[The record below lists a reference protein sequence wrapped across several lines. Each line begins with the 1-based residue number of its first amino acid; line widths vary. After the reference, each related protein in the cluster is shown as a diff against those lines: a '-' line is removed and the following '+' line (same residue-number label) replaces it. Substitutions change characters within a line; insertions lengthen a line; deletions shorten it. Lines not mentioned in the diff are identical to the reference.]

1 MLRSIFAFFLL
12 ISFFSCQN
20 KDESIL
26 INDVG
31 NQWDK
36 KKVQQFDFAV
46 NDAQNKKNLVFVVRN
61 NNDYPYS
68 NLRLIATLEHNKKV
82 IATDTMN
89 YVLAKPNGEWLGT
102 GFGETKEAL
111 FQYKLN
117 YKFPQNGNYS
127 VKVVQA
133 MRKNVL
139 PGIEDLGIKIQNLD
153 RIFSCCFGYFRFILR
168 RFSRF
173 RRRYAGCERAG
184 KSGHLCCF

>member
-1 MLRSIFAFFLL
+1 MPRSLFAFVLL
-12 ISFFSCQN
+12 ISLFSCEN
-20 KDESIL
+20 GDDKVL

-31 NQWDK
+31 NQWNK
-36 KKVQQFDFAV
+36 KKVQQFDFDV
-46 NDAQNKKNLVFVVRN
+46 KDAQNQKNITFVVRN

-68 NLRLIATLEHNKKV
+68 NLRLIATVEHNKKA
-82 IATDTMN
+82 IATDTLN

-102 GFGETKEAL
+102 GFGDTKETL

-139 PGIEDLGIKIQNLD
+139 PGIEDLGIKIQNL
-153 RIFSCCFGYFRFILR
+153 
-168 RFSRF
+168 
-173 RRRYAGCERAG
+173 
-184 KSGHLCCF
+184 KP

>member
-1 MLRSIFAFFLL
+1 MKVMLRSIFAFVLL
-12 ISFFSCQN
+12 ISLFSCQN
-20 KDESIL
+20 QDESIL

-31 NQWDK
+31 NQWNK

-46 NDAQNKKNLVFVVRN
+46 NDAQNQKNLIFVVRN

-82 IATDTMN
+82 VATDTMN

-102 GFGETKEAL
+102 GFGDTKEAL

-139 PGIEDLGIKIQNLD
+139 PGIEDLGIKIQNL
-153 RIFSCCFGYFRFILR
+153 
-168 RFSRF
+168 
-173 RRRYAGCERAG
+173 
-184 KSGHLCCF
+184 KP

>member
-1 MLRSIFAFFLL
+1 M
-12 ISFFSCQN
+12 
-20 KDESIL
+20 

-31 NQWDK
+31 NQWSK

-46 NDAQNKKNLVFVVRN
+46 NDAQNQKNLVFVVRN

-102 GFGETKEAL
+102 GFGDTKEAL

-139 PGIEDLGIKIQNLD
+139 PGIEDLGIKIQNL
-153 RIFSCCFGYFRFILR
+153 
-168 RFSRF
+168 
-173 RRRYAGCERAG
+173 
-184 KSGHLCCF
+184 KP